1 MSGGDLFWAGMA
13 APSVLAAVALPLL
26 TVALLWTLKTAH
38 LRRHNHRGPAAEGAP
53 MGRPDV
59 NCEPPRI
66 VSLVLGVALYG
77 LAWGQ
82 DPGSG
87 DGWHSATDRDVP
99 GERLTASQLADIF
112 AAAALGEAQ
121 LDTALSLGPTARA
134 WSKAKL
140 RADAAVQGGA
150 AALLTACRAR
160 YAGWQGAPLTSPW
173 VTA

>member
-1 MSGGDLFWAGMA
+1 
-13 APSVLAAVALPLL
+13 
-26 TVALLWTLKTAH
+26 
-38 LRRHNHRGPAAEGAP
+38 

-59 NCEPPRI
+59 NIEPPRI
-66 VSLVLGVALYG
+66 VSVVLGAALYG

-87 DGWHSATDRDVP
+87 DGWHSATDRTV
-99 GERLTASQLADIF
+99 GAERLTAAQLADIF

-121 LDTALSLGPTARA
+121 LDAALTTGPTSRA

-140 RADAAVQGGA
+140 RAENAVQGGA

-160 YAGWQGAPLTSPW
+160 YAGWVGAPLTSPW

>member
-1 MSGGDLFWAGMA
+1 
-13 APSVLAAVALPLL
+13 
-26 TVALLWTLKTAH
+26 
-38 LRRHNHRGPAAEGAP
+38 

-87 DGWHSATDRDVP
+87 NGWHSATDRDDA
-99 GERLTASQLADIF
+99 GERLTAAQLGDLF
-112 AAAALGEAQ
+112 AAAVTSEAALDA
-121 LDTALSLGPTARA
+121 ALTLSPASRA

-140 RADAAVQGGA
+140 RADAAAQGGA

-160 YAGWQGAPLTSPW
+160 YAAWSGVPLASPW
-173 VTA
+173 VTG

>member
-1 MSGGDLFWAGMA
+1 
-13 APSVLAAVALPLL
+13 
-26 TVALLWTLKTAH
+26 
-38 LRRHNHRGPAAEGAP
+38 

-59 NCEPPRI
+59 DIEPPRI

-82 DPGSG
+82 DPGTG
-87 DGWHSATDRDVP
+87 DGWHSATDRTVP
-99 GERLTASQLADIF
+99 AERLSAAQLADIF

-121 LDTALSLGPTARA
+121 LDTALSTGPTSRA
-134 WSKAKL
+134 WSKAKT
-140 RADAAVQGGA
+140 RAENAAQGGA

-160 YAGWQGAPLTSPW
+160 YAGWVGAPLTSPW

>member
-1 MSGGDLFWAGMA
+1 
-13 APSVLAAVALPLL
+13 
-26 TVALLWTLKTAH
+26 
-38 LRRHNHRGPAAEGAP
+38 

-59 NCEPPRI
+59 DIEPPRV

-99 GERLTASQLADIF
+99 AERLTAAQVAAIF
-112 AAAALGEAQ
+112 AAAAASELA
-121 LDTALSLGPTARA
+121 LDAALTVGPTSRA
-134 WSKAKL
+134 WSKAKQ
-140 RADAAVQGGA
+140 RAEAAQQGGA